1 MLRRVVWGMLI
12 IGAIAIMLGLATR
25 SDAEVET
32 ARESRAASA
41 AIEKKL
47 QEVLDTQQLILQ
59 KLDAMAEEL
68 RVIKIRSTR

>member
-1 MLRRVVWGMLI
+1 MLRRVVWGVLI
-12 IGAIAIMLGLATR
+12 IWATAAMLGLATR
-25 SDAEVET
+25 SDAEAET

-68 RVIKIRSTR
+68 RIIKVRSTR

>member
-1 MLRRVVWGMLI
+1 MLRRVVWGVLI
-12 IGAIAIMLGLATR
+12 IGAIAAMLGLATR
-25 SDAEVET
+25 SDAEAET

-41 AIEKKL
+41 ALEKKL

-68 RVIKIRSTR
+68 RIIKVRSTR